1 MCLSQNIKRTTI
13 MENIQRRKWWCPFSI
28 VQIDLGFLLRILFLI
43 FLFLLF
49 DCCCGWFIFLF
60 LLLFVF
66 LKQSQFAFAVNSAQN
81 CCTELAPNTGKLPAL
96 RWLPPFLVLFPFSF
110 LLVPKTDGACEQGL
124 NQVSTTYYMTSC
136 TSMGRFPFHG
146 SSFFLPLFPFVRW
159 GSTKI
164 LQNPVALV
172 FGRKLPV
179 VRFSSSILSGF
190 QLMQF
195 DAFWQVL
202 GEYLG
207 GKVVKERMGMAWV
220 IMADTCYPSCFNHE
234 VHNIKPCHGNA
245 WFMLF
250 QKVGTTPETWLKII
264 DTQTW
269 IKMDAVRYTSMTL
282 FFFVASDVFGILQQ
296 IKLGV
301 VRVAAVSARQGT
313 SSRKFCHTSSWPMHA
328 PSSSPQ
334 LDAGTTSPSRWCY
347 LVFKPLGVQTPINYV
362 LVIFS
367 HVI

>member
-1 MCLSQNIKRTTI
+1 
-13 MENIQRRKWWCPFSI
+13 
-28 VQIDLGFLLRILFLI
+28 
-43 FLFLLF
+43 
-49 DCCCGWFIFLF
+49 
-60 LLLFVF
+60 
-66 LKQSQFAFAVNSAQN
+66 
-81 CCTELAPNTGKLPAL
+81 
-96 RWLPPFLVLFPFSF
+96 
-110 LLVPKTDGACEQGL
+110 
-124 NQVSTTYYMTSC
+124 
-136 TSMGRFPFHG
+136 MGRFLFHG

-250 QKVGTTPETWLKII
+250 QKVGATPETWLKII

-282 FFFVASDVFGILQQ
+282 FFRGFRCLRDSSTSKTWGRPGRCSFSTTRNVQPEILPYIFLADAWAFFVTSAWCWNNQPLP
-296 IKLGV
+296 V
-301 VRVAAVSARQGT
+301 V
-313 SSRKFCHTSSWPMHA
+313 
-328 PSSSPQ
+328 
-334 LDAGTTSPSRWCY
+334 L
-347 LVFKPLGVQTPINYV
+347 LGVQTSWCSNPHQLCISY
-362 LVIFS
+362 I
-367 HVI
+367 